1 APPIAAKAVVDQRWP
16 GGGAQQCLGLSR
28 DRAVR
33 ELVRRPGV
41 PHHDRA
47 PRRLVNG
54 DASATVVNVATM
66 RISLPVCVCMPAL
79 RRADSDGR
87 EAFTVTDRR
96 SVGGR
101 PPLWCGLGV
110 RDVGTVDARTHRGIQ
125 VMTQRR
131 RVLTDALD
139 GGPDGA
145 GHIDSCPLG
154 LRGRTAVTPT
164 QPYGSGELLGQR
176 VDLLAGPTGTFAM
189 AQLLSL
195 CLLGA

>member
-1 APPIAAKAVVDQRWP
+1 
-16 GGGAQQCLGLSR
+16 
-28 DRAVR
+28 
-33 ELVRRPGV
+33 
-41 PHHDRA
+41 
-47 PRRLVNG
+47 
-54 DASATVVNVATM
+54 TM
-66 RISLPVCVCMPAL
+66 LTSVPVCVCMPAL

-101 PPLWCGLGV
+101 PPLGCGLGV
-110 RDVGTVDARTHRGIQ
+110 RDVGTGDARTHRGIQ
-125 VMTQRR
+125 VMAQRR
-131 RVLTDALD
+131 CVLTDALD
-139 GGPDGA
+139 AGPAGA

-154 LRGRTAVTPT
+154 LRGRTAVTPA
-164 QPYGSGELLGQR
+164 PAHRPGELLGQR